1 VVVIVVVDADVAT
14 ASASWPVPDPIR
26 KYVPAGMFG
35 IPPEATVHDV
45 VPAVAAEADAV
56 AAAVPADQL
65 EHAYRFWG
73 AFASWMRLPGGSG
86 RPVFGVHADSPTNRV
101 WDGDSFFR
109 MHTGFTPAPVGAT
122 NTTAGRGVVLAVG
135 TGASFSRRCRA
146 QMTLTTEP
154 WPTYIVAVPALVM
167 PHTDSV
173 GPCKTICCPEG
184 IARPVTAV
192 TAVNDPT

>member
-1 VVVIVVVDADVAT
+1 M
-14 ASASWPVPDPIR
+14 R

-35 IPPEATVHDV
+35 IPPLATVHDV

-73 AFASWMRLPGGSG
+73 AFPSWMRVPGGSG
-86 RPVFGVHADSPTNRV
+86 RPVFGVHADSPTNRIC
-101 WDGDSFFR
+101 DGDSFFR
-109 MHTGFTPAPVGAT
+109 MQTGFTPAPVGAT
-122 NTTAGRGVVLAVG
+122 NATVGRGVVLVIG

-154 WPTYIVAVPALVM
+154 WPTYIVAVPAAVI

-173 GPCKTICCPEG
+173 EPCKTICCPAG